1 MVFLNIPGNFYT
13 LCKKTSPE
21 EEAQQLLWR
30 GLAIANHP
38 LPQPDTEQTKGWPT
52 VRDTK
57 YPATMV

>member
-38 LPQPDTEQTKGWPT
+38 LPQPDTEQT
-52 VRDTK
+52 
-57 YPATMV
+57 